1 MKILLTG
8 GGSGGHFYPLIAVA
22 QKIEKIIRKNHLL
35 EPEIIFASDSPYDKK
50 ILLEENIRFLK
61 LPAGKLRRYFSL
73 LNFIDFFKT
82 ILGVLLALWKIYLEM
97 PDIIFSKGGYAGFPV
112 LIAARIFRI
121 PLIIH
126 ESDIAPGKANSFAA
140 SFAKRIAI
148 SFEETAKYFSP
159 EKIALVGNPIRTG
172 IMGGSFSE
180 AKDMF
185 QLENVG
191 NEFKPPIILIL
202 GGSQGAKKINDVV
215 LEILP
220 ELILNYQIIHQ
231 AGEKNIQEVQAI
243 ADVVLNK
250 PSPIEIG
257 LGKSSANRYHG
268 YGFLNEIE
276 LRNGY
281 FAADLIVSRA
291 SAGAIFELAARG
303 KPSILIPLIG
313 SAQDH
318 QRKNAWAYAATGAA
332 EVIEETNFSPHI
344 LLSEIKRLIEN
355 PQKMEKMKT
364 SALNFSKPDAA
375 EKIAEEII
383 SLALEH
389 ND

>member
-140 SFAKRIAI
+140 SEFTVPPFKA
-148 SFEETAKYFSP
+148 P
-159 EKIALVGNPIRTG
+159 KID
-172 IMGGSFSE
+172 E
-180 AKDMF
+180 
-185 QLENVG
+185 
-191 NEFKPPIILIL
+191 
-202 GGSQGAKKINDVV
+202 
-215 LEILP
+215 
-220 ELILNYQIIHQ
+220 
-231 AGEKNIQEVQAI
+231 
-243 ADVVLNK
+243 
-250 PSPIEIG
+250 
-257 LGKSSANRYHG
+257 
-268 YGFLNEIE
+268 
-276 LRNGY
+276 
-281 FAADLIVSRA
+281 
-291 SAGAIFELAARG
+291 
-303 KPSILIPLIG
+303 
-313 SAQDH
+313 
-318 QRKNAWAYAATGAA
+318 
-332 EVIEETNFSPHI
+332 
-344 LLSEIKRLIEN
+344 
-355 PQKMEKMKT
+355 
-364 SALNFSKPDAA
+364 
-375 EKIAEEII
+375 
-383 SLALEH
+383 
-389 ND
+389 